1 VRDWLDKFVLVCLS
15 KLKGFTFFFFVFVEA
30 YVSSLKNGRS
40 GLLQAYFCCSALLL
54 ITLYE
59 CILFKGCML
68 SPKNCCEALSQM
80 KCSLLA
86 LMAVRNV
93 MLDKLATS

>member
-1 VRDWLDKFVLVCLS
+1 
-15 KLKGFTFFFFVFVEA
+15 
-30 YVSSLKNGRS
+30 
-40 GLLQAYFCCSALLL
+40 
-54 ITLYE
+54 
-59 CILFKGCML
+59 ML

-86 LMAVRNV
+86 LMTVRNV